1 MAKKEKGIV
10 EKKEATKKVA
20 PKKPKSPKVTKI
32 MAQVRITHKDRTYEV
47 GEIIEESDKDMIKQI
62 VDRGWGRK
70 VN

>member
-10 EKKEATKKVA
+10 EKKEAVKKTATKK
-20 PKKPKSPKVTKI
+20 PQKPKVTKI
-32 MAQVRITHKDRTYEV
+32 MAEVRITHKDRTYEI
-47 GEIIEESDKDMIKQI
+47 GEIIEETDKDMIKQI